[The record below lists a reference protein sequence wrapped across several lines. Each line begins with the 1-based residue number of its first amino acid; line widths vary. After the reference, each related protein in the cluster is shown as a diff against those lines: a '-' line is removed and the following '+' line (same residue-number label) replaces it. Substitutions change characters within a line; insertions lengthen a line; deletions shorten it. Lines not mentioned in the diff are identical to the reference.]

1 MLLALLGIAV
11 LVAGIGFVVTVMRR
25 RDVEVISLKPPSPS
39 RSPSPREPPETL
51 QELLRAGKKINAIKV
66 YREQH
71 GVGLKEAK
79 DAVERMMAG
88 QPHELPPKA
97 LLREVN
103 DSEIEASIRRGA
115 LIDAIKLYREKN
127 GVGLKE
133 AKDAVEAW
141 RDRLRAS

>member
-11 LVAGIGFVVTVMRR
+11 LIAGIGFVLTVMAR
-25 RDVEVISLKPPSPS
+25 RDVEVVALKPPSPS
-39 RSPSPREPPETL
+39 SPPESL
-51 QELLRAGKKINAIKV
+51 QDLLRAGKKLHAIKL

-79 DAVERMMAG
+79 EAVEAMMAG
-88 QPHELPPKA
+88 QPHVLPPKA
-97 LLREVN
+97 LLREVH

-141 RDRLRAS
+141 RARLRAS